1 MQLHQNYLWKIS
13 YDEAVS
19 SVKIDWTEKT
29 AHMTDADFK
38 DALSRFASHAEQ
50 HSARCL
56 LVDVQRFKPALSE
69 EIGQRRD
76 SAIIPRYNAV
86 GIQKM
91 GYIIGPNA
99 QLSPAQDAGANPDQ
113 PRTFRT
119 RFFHSEDE
127 AVTWF
132 HDSEW
137 VELRT
142 KQPTNQPDQFGA
154 STSIARSSGFMPPPE
169 LSGMRHTCDAPAS

>member
-1 MQLHQNYLWKIS
+1 MQLHQNELWTIS

-29 AHMTDADFK
+29 AHMTDDDFK
-38 DALSRFASHAEQ
+38 DALSRFAGHAEE

-56 LVDVQRFKPALSE
+56 LVDVQRFKHALSE
-69 EIGQRRD
+69 ELGQWRD
-76 SAIIPRYNAV
+76 TAIIPRYNAV

-91 GYIIGPNA
+91 GYIVGPNA
-99 QLSPAQDAGANPDQ
+99 QLPPAQDPPAQAAGANPDQ
-113 PRTFRT
+113 SRTFST

-132 HDSEW
+132 QDGE
-137 VELRT
+137 
-142 KQPTNQPDQFGA
+142 
-154 STSIARSSGFMPPPE
+154 
-169 LSGMRHTCDAPAS
+169 